1 MLAKAAQTAGL
12 IFFRKP
18 MGARGV
24 FFVSKINFFQKSNIF
39 FYVADIQNSV
49 TYNFQSKPHILHTDF
64 LTNTLKGTF

>member
-24 FFVSKINFFQKSNIF
+24 FFVSKINFFQKSNLF
-39 FYVADIQNSV
+39 FYVADTKILLPIISS
-49 TYNFQSKPHILHTDF
+49 QSPISCTQIS
-64 LTNTLKGTF
+64 